1 MTMNYGS
8 AVRVVLLIGLISL
21 VCGAKPES
29 SKSSNSGGSSS
40 SSHHKHRPKSRR
52 IHTLAQW
59 LLFAPIICSSLLEN
73 GKQSQYIINISPEDE
88 VIIHEGGASDRN
100 SVQEPDQ
107 EQSPQDFVQQAL
119 RMREQYKK
127 GSGARA
133 STPLPASSFV
143 EYTTVKNDH
152 YGPSKSPPAA
162 APAYHSK
169 PVPPKP
175 HHPAPPQSA
184 ALSGHQAPQV
194 IYRPKHIKPKPTK
207 IPVNTVTPFSDI
219 ELPEAEA
226 TSPYRKDKLKDQP
239 KSTKH
244 NPIKQQD
251 TEASTLYIQK
261 VKPIDPVYTSYNT
274 HHDTGSSFKEFQ
286 QLPLTDSHGSSSILS
301 VQKVKPP
308 GNHRSPFHH
317 EETNVYHE
325 KKHKHKHISSE
336 EIRYKPKHKTHT
348 HHHHQIEQ
356 AAEFY
361 PEKIRHTVERQ
372 PAKLHQESSADPF
385 DKYYLPKATVKEI
398 KLEPEPAPSVESYRY
413 QPPKSY
419 PPEEASKF
427 KFTSPSTPEP
437 YKPYHHIKTFTE
449 EKRVLKEEPFRHQPS
464 PRPHHFDFP
473 SPSQKPH
480 HTERPSSKPK
490 YSEYVS
496 KDDNYPQSFL
506 NAHQAEV
513 HEPYKPTWP
522 KPEELADKH
531 PEVVKIGPTLPPKYY
546 EEPSPAPS
554 YAKVTTYPTQSSSNS
569 QQVYHRVKA
578 PQPGDPYKFK
588 PSPTPEISTASH
600 GFQKPSSS
608 TFPKY
613 IPTKMPELEDPKT
626 SIKHSYPSPEP
637 LSNYI
642 PSSTPGSFSA
652 SPEYPKVFS
661 LAPTTYT
668 PKYVM
673 SSTPETF
680 DFPHMSEA
688 PKSFSKYSEPTPSTK
703 VYGTIVPSEQPFKTL
718 STKIIMK
725 PAPTEFSFPEQQET
739 SMKPLQNRTT
749 SVEFSPSPT
758 EDPQTE
764 YYTNPEHTTYYVF
777 ANGTEIKLGSDPSKI
792 PPELRVSPGDAS
804 FFSSNYSTK
813 LAEDYAMKFNWDSIP
828 SASKDSDFF
837 VSPETAVREGK
848 MKLHK
853 PKSPLKF
860 SKQLK
865 PIKTITVYRNT
876 HRSADDTEME
886 GGFEPSDHYF
896 KQGADVPQ
904 ISDKRG
910 EVADD
915 DEDFFFANG
924 EVILE
929 DDPSKASKKN
939 SFFLPPGL
947 NQAQMMLKIAQQTH
961 QQQQQ
966 QLQQQQQQVLLQQ
979 QLQQQQLQQQQLH
992 PQQLQQQ
999 QLHPQ
1004 QHQKQP
1010 QQQPLQQPHPP
1021 PQNSIQDQQVPDM
1034 DMSAEPSKKH
1044 QYFVLYHIEDN
1055 KKKPRPT
1062 PPTTT
1067 QAPTPPPIKQE
1078 IHYHYSEKENEDP
1091 EVTHEHFNYHHEE
1104 TIEDLDD
1111 DVQHHY
1117 INPNAGKFNY
1127 RPNIA
1132 HPSYKYRDNAIAGSE
1147 TSVRVVDPDFKHNRP
1162 MEITRQEYMRHVQNA
1177 VMKYM
1182 KQLQDEGRLPV
1193 VGQDADDTQK
1203 TFEEIDIE
1211 ALLHGN
1217 NPKHKFQLNQNPVKP
1232 SNLPMNPSQYKP
1244 MKTVPSSSSYK
1255 TLANL
1260 KIPKNTY
1267 PAGKPLKSA
1276 IETIQ
1281 EQLGNSV
1288 DLTVKGTKAPFKP
1301 DLSAIDVGQS
1311 YLHGPS
1317 YDPPIPVKT
1326 VPSNFDSPAVVKIP
1340 AQKPKLHFNQ
1350 QTYHDINSL
1359 TNLKETQNLKASS
1372 PYSSIKG
1379 GSANVG
1385 ASISFGGANKVST
1398 THAEDIKLGPEA
1410 LDAPI
1415 QIINGIPVTNP
1426 YNIDMN
1432 TLRYMLGGLAQAQAE
1447 QNQQSIKQQEPTL
1460 KLKGSNWMSL
1470 PTMASPAQIFNPNM
1484 QTFHHGPSEATNFK
1498 YNSNF
1503 DSNNFKIKMPQ
1514 KVKDFSKAKPVGID
1528 SIGSTSMNYASW
1540 GEAPRQ
1546 NRQLA
1551 HLQQQQQQQQQHH
1564 HHHPQQH
1571 QQQLGRPNREFNPEV
1586 FLNPHGQYMGP
1597 VMKKKNGPVD
1607 RQSAPSKAPVPP
1619 ATKAKKT
1626 SLDTNLRPPP
1636 PR

>member
-1 MTMNYGS
+1 MNYDF
-8 AVRVVLLIGLISL
+8 AVRVALLISLISL
-21 VCGAKPES
+21 VCGTKPES
-29 SKSSNSGGSSS
+29 SKSSSSGGSSSS
-40 SSHHKHRPKSRR
+40 SSHHKHRPKRYDEDGPSEQVYYVDQ
-52 IHTLAQW
+52 IA
-59 LLFAPIICSSLLEN
+59 SDSE
-73 GKQSQYIINISPEDE
+73 ISPWTSNRIIAKTTDE
-88 VIIHEGGASDRN
+88 VIIHDGGASDRT
-100 SVQEPDQ
+100 SDQEPDQ
-107 EQSPQDFVQQAL
+107 DQSPQDFVQQAL
-119 RMREQYKK
+119 RLREHYMK
-127 GSGARA
+127 GSGAKA
-133 STPLPASSFV
+133 STPVPASSFV
-143 EYTTVKNDH
+143 EYTTTKYDH
-152 YGPSKSPPAA
+152 FGPSKSPPSA
-162 APAYHSK
+162 APAHHSK
-169 PVPPKP
+169 PVPSKT
-175 HHPAPPQSA
+175 HHPAPAQVA
-184 ALSGHQAPQV
+184 AISGHQSQPV
-194 IYRPKHIKPKPTK
+194 NYRPKHIKPKPTK

-219 ELPEAEA
+219 ELPEAET
-226 TSPYRKDKLKDQP
+226 TSPLRKEKPKDQP
-239 KSTKH
+239 KSPKH

-251 TEASTLYIQK
+251 TQASTLYIQK
-261 VKPIDPVYTSYNT
+261 VKPMDAVYSSYNT
-274 HHDTGSSFKEFQ
+274 HHETGSSFKEFQ
-286 QLPLTDSHGSSSILS
+286 HLPLTDSYGSSSILN

-308 GNHRSPFHH
+308 TNQRPIFHH
-317 EETNVYHE
+317 EENKGYHE

-336 EIRYKPKHKTHT
+336 EIRYKPKHKTHN
-348 HHHHQIEQ
+348 HHHQIEQ

-372 PAKLHQESSADPF
+372 PAKIIEESSADPF
-385 DKYYLPKATVKEI
+385 EKYYLPKATVKEV
-398 KLEPEPAPSVESYRY
+398 KLEPEAVPSVESYRY

-427 KFTSPSTPEP
+427 KFTKEIPSTAEP
-437 YKPYHHIKTFTE
+437 YKPYHHVRTYTE
-449 EKRVLKEEPFRHQPS
+449 DKHVIKEESVRHQPS
-464 PRPHHFDFP
+464 PRPHHYEFSNP
-473 SPSQKPH
+473 SPKPH
-480 HTERPSSKPK
+480 HVERPSSKPK
-490 YSEYVS
+490 YNDYVS

-506 NAHQAEV
+506 KAHHMEITK
-513 HEPYKPTWP
+513 HEPYKPSWP
-522 KPEELADKH
+522 KVEEFANKH

-554 YAKVTTYPTQSSSNS
+554 YAKVTTYPTKSASNS
-569 QQVYHRVKA
+569 QQVYHRVKSQ
-578 PQPGDPYKFK
+578 QPGDPYKLK
-588 PSPTPEISTASH
+588 PSPTPEITIASH
-600 GFQKPSSS
+600 GFQKP
-608 TFPKY
+608 TAPNFPKY
-613 IPTKMPELEDPKT
+613 IPTKMPELEDPKA
-626 SIKHSYPSPEP
+626 SFSHSYPSAES
-637 LSNYI
+637 LSNFI
-642 PSSTPGSFSA
+642 PSSTQESYSA

-668 PKYVM
+668 PKY
-673 SSTPETF
+673 SISPTPDTF

-718 STKIIMK
+718 STKIYMK
-725 PAPTEFSFPEQQET
+725 PSPTELSFPELKET
-739 SMKPLQNRTT
+739 SMKSLQNRTT

-777 ANGTEIKLGSDPSKI
+777 ANGTEIKLGNDPSKI
-792 PPELRVSPGDAS
+792 PPEFRVTPGDAS

-813 LAEDYAMKFNWDSIP
+813 LAEDFAMKFNWDSIP
-828 SASKDSDFF
+828 SSTRDSDFF
-837 VSPETAVREGK
+837 LSPESAVKEGRI
-848 MKLHK
+848 KLQKSK
-853 PKSPLKF
+853 PPLKF
-860 SKQLK
+860 SKSLK
-865 PIKTITVYRNT
+865 PIKTVTIYRNT

-910 EVADD
+910 EVTDD

-924 EVILE
+924 EVILQ
-929 DDPSKASKKN
+929 DDPNKATKKN
-939 SFFLPPGL
+939 AIFLPQGL
-947 NQAQMMLKIAQQTH
+947 NNPQVMLKLAQQ
-961 QQQQQ
+961 
-966 QLQQQQQQVLLQQ
+966 QQ

-992 PQQLQQQ
+992 QQQLQHQQLQQQ
-999 QLHPQ
+999 QLH
-1004 QHQKQP
+1004 HQKQP
-1010 QQQPLQQPHPP
+1010 QQLPLQQQQVPIP
-1021 PQNSIQDQQVPDM
+1021 DQQVPDM

-1067 QAPTPPPIKQE
+1067 LAPTPPPVKQE

-1091 EVTHEHFNYHHEE
+1091 EVTHEHYNYHHEE

-1117 INPNAGKFNY
+1117 INPNAGKLNF

-1132 HPSYKYRDNAIAGSE
+1132 HPSFKYKDNALAGSE
-1147 TSVRVVDPDFKHNRP
+1147 TSVRVVDPDFKQVRP
-1162 MEITRQEYMRHVQNA
+1162 MEITKQEYMRHVQNT
-1177 VMKYM
+1177 VLKYM

-1193 VGQDADDTQK
+1193 VSPDTDETQK
-1203 TFEEIDIE
+1203 TFEELDIE
-1211 ALLHGN
+1211 ALLNGN
-1217 NPKHKFQLNQNPVKP
+1217 NPKHKFQLNPSVKP
-1232 SNLPMNPSQYKP
+1232 ANLPMNPSQYKP

-1255 TLANL
+1255 SVANM

-1276 IETIQ
+1276 IETLQ

-1288 DLTVKGTKAPFKP
+1288 DLTIKGTKAPFKP

-1311 YLHGPS
+1311 YLHGPT
-1317 YDPPIPVKT
+1317 YDPPSPIKSLT
-1326 VPSNFDSPAVVKIP
+1326 ASFDGPPVVKIP
-1340 AQKPKLHFNQ
+1340 AQKNKLHFNQ

-1359 TNLKETQNLKASS
+1359 TNLKDSHSLKSSS

-1385 ASISFGGANKVST
+1385 ASISFGGTNKVATS
-1398 THAEDIKLGPEA
+1398 HPDDIKLGPEA

-1447 QNQQSIKQQEPTL
+1447 QNQAPIKQQEPTL

-1470 PTMASPAQIFNPNM
+1470 PTMASPSQIFNSNM
-1484 QTFHHGPSEATNFK
+1484 QTFHHGPSEANNYK
-1498 YNSNF
+1498 YNANF
-1503 DSNNFKIKMPQ
+1503 DSSNFKIKMPQ
-1514 KVKDFSKAKPVGID
+1514 KMKDFSKAKPVGID

-1540 GEAPRQ
+1540 GEPPRQ
-1546 NRQLA
+1546 NRQLG
-1551 HLQQQQQQQQQHH
+1551 HFQQQQQQQHQH
-1564 HHHPQQH
+1564 HHYHPQLQQ

-1586 FLNPHGQYMGP
+1586 FLNPQGQYMGP

-1607 RQSAPSKAPVPP
+1607 RNSAPSKPPVP
-1619 ATKAKKT
+1619 ATKPKT

-1636 PR
+1636 PA